1 MTISFTPD
9 TNTKAVEVEGYGIV
23 KVRQYGAGEELQI
36 AKNLRELDELKN
48 KATSLLETMRK
59 DYGENEKEYP
69 ENFKK
74 DFDLIQTEVSR
85 LTTELNELIKGII
98 SSDDPQVAERVFAE
112 LPMSE
117 IRRLIA
123 MVRGKDTNAETK

>member
-1 MTISFTPD
+1 MTISFTPN

-85 LTTELNELIKGII
+85 LTTELNELVKGII

-117 IRRLIA
+117 IRRLIS